1 MKTKGMTDAQFLDLL
16 QKVLPE
22 ATPNS
27 DVAQAVFDRVA
38 KEVRLMNSVKSF
50 EKYCTV
56 GSLPDLEPATVD
68 QFREQ
73 LAGNFGAENVVV
85 KPTEDGKSV
94 AIEIALPDR
103 TITNKIKVVPPGSEP
118 EEEAKVPFV
127 PFPVALPEDP
137 ELLWVFGRRE
147 DFPPEQAAIALAG
160 IEEEFWETKAGQKL
174 QRDRVEKSFAEF
186 VQRVPA
192 AALADHGL
200 KRHYKMPEP
209 LKVYRRLSAAESDQ
223 RRAKAEAKAEAKA
236 KDE

>member
-22 ATPNS
+22 ATPNPALAS
-27 DVAQAVFDRVA
+27 AIYACVAR
-38 KEVRLMNSVKSF
+38 EVRLLNSVKSL
-50 EKYCTV
+50 EKFCTV
-56 GSLPDLEPATVD
+56 GSLPDLEPATV
-68 QFREQ
+68 QGFREQ
-73 LAGNFGAENVVV
+73 LAGNFGPENVVV
-85 KPTEDGKSV
+85 EATEDGSAV

-103 TITNKIKVVPPGSEP
+103 KISNRIKVVPPGSEP

-137 ELLWVFGRRE
+137 ELLWILGRRE
-147 DFPPEQAAIALAG
+147 DLAPDQAAIALAG
-160 IEEEFWETKAGQKL
+160 IEEEFWESKAGQKM

-186 VQRVPA
+186 VSRVPA

-209 LKVYRRLSAAESDQ
+209 LKVFRRLQAT
-223 RRAKAEAKAEAKA
+223 EA
-236 KDE
+236 